1 MKVYDVINKDM
12 DSMIKFLKE
21 MDVGFNCDICK
32 KYGFKC
38 EMNCTDNVIKYLQ
51 MEVIED
57 NTSENELSQ
66 DDFNK
71 FMECY
76 VRRLSNKIGNIDV
89 YTEVNYI
96 RNHLRGLKEEGIK
109 LNNNQKKLLGEEL
122 IRIGVQID
130 HLETLRDTINEYK
143 EVNHE

>member
-1 MKVYDVINKDM
+1 MKVYDVVNKDM

-21 MDVGFNCDICK
+21 MDVGFNCDVCK
-32 KYGFKC
+32 KYGLKC
-38 EMNCTDNVIKYLQ
+38 EMDCTDNTIKYLQ

-57 NTSENELSQ
+57 NTPENELSQ

-76 VRRLSNKIGNIDV
+76 VRRLSNKIVNTDV

-96 RNHLRGLKEEGIK
+96 RNYLRGLKEEGIK

-122 IRIGVQID
+122 IRMGSQID
-130 HLETLRDTINEYK
+130 HLETLRNTINEYK
-143 EVNHE
+143 EVKHE